1 MLSALKMLI
10 QQRRKNAFFLF
21 CFTAFVALLYI
32 YQARLHARPRARLG
46 LETNYNFDHNFATVN
61 CQNKQAVVTFR
72 GKSPPRK
79 TSIYSSFDSTAP
91 GCPVFEHSGDVAVT
105 SKQWYHAVFRLLLG
119 TPLLSKHQRVL
130 VVVDCVHNPFYTA
143 LRTILKSSQLT
154 LISANDM
161 LECKSEGKYTAALVL
176 TLYLH
181 IKNRERLAEISARV
195 SKALVKSSTI
205 TLLSIPDTAV
215 IADLKQ
221 ADRKM
226 HARICNSGF
235 CQGSI
240 AVPKFML
247 KTWKTSAHV
256 QKQAFIFEDRLM
268 MDTRIYYSPTRI
280 TSTVVLAPRRV
291 TQTSECSK
299 SIRADDVTV
308 LPMQLFD
315 NPNSAWEV
323 VSRIKLVCPSV
334 HIVIGFPSPQ
344 EGEFMDFNF
353 CKDEFNKISC
363 QPILGKQTIGNSVK
377 QLLKI
382 AEKISTFVLM
392 IPPGMHLSESFS
404 MDRLVLALEDGVTN
418 IKPTTESIT
427 KLNEFLRST
436 SHVDVIGSQFVH
448 TVPRVLGHGCFSLSI
463 RHWSLRAK
471 ENDYSGSL
479 ENAYLCDAILSVF
492 MARASTLNAFG
503 WVHTMEVG
511 VLGDWFLR
519 AKHAGFKVALFA
531 NSFVE
536 SEMRP
541 MSYMEFEKSMMVRS
555 WKPTTMEEAWI
566 TFGEWHDV
574 RAIEDSSG
582 LNYLLNCVH
591 TKYWEDSMCHRLY
604 WWENGFTSPPDVLYH
619 VNRILVELIHIF
631 DSTGIS
637 YILGGG
643 NHCAAFRDKAL
654 VIPFDTDGDIYVDV
668 ATNMTTLEEL
678 LQGRMG
684 KLGVKVKLMKY
695 AYFKLSHNGWN
706 TVDII
711 RGYKPTFETAQ
722 VIVDDELVNVRTD
735 HITCIPGYNELP
747 RNRDAA
753 ITQCPRKEGYTELFK
768 RESKWILTYGNK
780 SIHHACGTFPIDEME
795 DIKSVDRKY
804 SLW

>member
-1 MLSALKMLI
+1 MPLQQHRKVAL
-10 QQRRKNAFFLF
+10 FFF
-21 CFTAFVALLYI
+21 CFTAFIAPLFI
-32 YQARLHARPRARLG
+32 YQARLGPLKA
-46 LETNYNFDHNFATVN
+46 NYDFATVN
-61 CQNKQAVVTFR
+61 CLNAKAIATFRNTATFR

-79 TSIYSSFDSTAP
+79 TSINSSFDSTAL
-91 GCPVFEHSGDVAVT
+91 GCPVFEHSGDAAVI

-161 LECKSEGKYTAALVL
+161 LECKSEEKFAAALVL
-176 TLYLH
+176 TLYLRN
-181 IKNRERLAEISARV
+181 KNRERLAEISAHV
-195 SKALVKSSTI
+195 SKALAKSSTI
-205 TLLSIPDTAV
+205 TLLSIPDTAF
-215 IADLKQ
+215 IATLKG
-221 ADRKM
+221 ANRKE
-226 HARICNSGF
+226 HVRICNSGF

-240 AVPKFML
+240 TVPKFML
-247 KTWKTSAHV
+247 KTSAHV
-256 QKQAFIFEDRLM
+256 QKQPFIFEDRLM

-291 TQTSECSK
+291 TQTSKCSK

-315 NPNSAWEV
+315 NPNSAWEI

-353 CKDEFNKISC
+353 CKDELNKISC
-363 QPILGKQTIGNSVK
+363 QPILGKRTIGNSVK
-377 QLLKI
+377 HLLKI

-427 KLNEFLRST
+427 KLNEFTRST

-448 TVPRVLGHGCFSLSI
+448 TVPRVLGHGCYSLNI
-463 RHWSLRAK
+463 RHWSLKAK

-479 ENAYLCDAILSVF
+479 ENAYICDAILSVF

-574 RAIEDSSG
+574 RVIEDSSG
-582 LNYLLNCVH
+582 LNYLLNCFY

-604 WWENGFTSPPDVLYH
+604 WWENGLTAPPDVLYH
-619 VNRILVELIHIF
+619 INRILVTLIHIF

-684 KLGVKVKLMKY
+684 KLGVNVKLMKNT
-695 AYFKLSHNGWN
+695 YFKLSHNGWN

-711 RGYKPTFETAQ
+711 RGYEPTFETAQ
-722 VIVDDELVNVRTD
+722 VIVGDEELVNVRTD
-735 HITCIPGYNELP
+735 HITCIPGYHEGQD
-747 RNRDAA
+747 RDTA
-753 ITQCPRKEGYTELFK
+753 ITRCPPKEGYTELFK

-795 DIKSVDRKY
+795 DTKSVDRKY